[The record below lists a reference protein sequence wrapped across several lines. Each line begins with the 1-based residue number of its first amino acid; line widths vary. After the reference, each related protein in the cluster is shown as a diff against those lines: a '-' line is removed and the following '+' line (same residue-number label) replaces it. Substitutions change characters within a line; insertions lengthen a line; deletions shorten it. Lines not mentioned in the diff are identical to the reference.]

1 MPNLNIQ
8 KYKIYMNFIELNFNE
23 NLRYIKKI
31 YLNLLIKQLNFLFY
45 IKMRLLRYVTV
56 INNSV
61 HMLNFTRIHQT
72 EKKINNVTD

>member
-31 YLNLLIKQLNFLFY
+31 SLNLLIKQLNFLFY